1 MRKTQLILLAMALL
15 VSLRPAAGQATGLS
29 IDQVEDR
36 FIARENATVDQLR
49 QLHPIVEIYLQN
61 LHTDKDLGFVPSSDE
76 YFLGK
81 TYMAGEIAMKSLLAK
96 PEKGSFFSSLKL
108 NKMFQAHPGMR
119 FLPNGFVGMSY
130 VDSKGFN
137 KTNYKFEYVRREFL
151 GEIRCIM
158 FDVAPQNPNDPGR
171 FQGRIW
177 VEDQDFNIVRFNGK
191 FGPAAKAGQ
200 WYYHFDSWRIQM
212 GPGLWLPAYIYTEET
227 NLKYGLKKNLQFKG
241 QIRFWGYDLKPA
253 DRESEFS
260 TVKVDAP
267 APVRD
272 ASAVAPDTS
281 PVEATRLW
289 DRQAEENV
297 LERLEKA
304 GLLAPEG
311 EVDKVLVTVVN
322 NLEATNKLDV
332 EPPVRCRVLLTSTL
346 ESFSVGHTIILSRGL
361 LDVLP
366 DEASLAAMLAYEL
379 GHVVLARGNDT
390 QYAFADRMLIPD
402 EDVMQK
408 FRFTRDANETAAAEQ
423 KALAL
428 LKNSPYS
435 TTLATA
441 GLFLRSLD
449 AHSKELPRL
458 ISPHLGNRV
467 LNMKELETGAPAL
480 EASRTDQIAA
490 LPLGGRVKVDPWSDR
505 LDLMKPKAV
514 TLMSPREK
522 MPFEVTPFSPYLT
535 RQGQG
540 SNQSTQVLGADSK
553 AAGPQN

>member
-1 MRKTQLILLAMALL
+1 MRKTQLILLAIAFL
-15 VSLRPAAGQATGLS
+15 VSMRPAAGQANGLS
-29 IDQVEDR
+29 IEQVEDR
-36 FIARENATVDQLR
+36 LIARENATIDQLR
-49 QLHPIVEIYLQN
+49 QLHPIVEVYLQN
-61 LHTDKDLGFVPSSDE
+61 LRPDKDLGLVPTSDE

-81 TYMAGEIAMKSLLAK
+81 TYMSGEIAMKSFLAK
-96 PEKGSFFSSLKL
+96 PEKASFFSSLKW
-108 NKMFQAHPGMR
+108 NRMFQAHPGMR

-151 GEIRCIM
+151 GEVRCIL
-158 FDVAPQNPNDPGR
+158 FDVAAQNPKEPGR
-171 FQGRIW
+171 FEGRIW

-191 FGPAAKAGQ
+191 FGPAAKPGQ

-212 GPGLWLPAYIYTEET
+212 GPGQWLPAYIYTEET
-227 NLKYGLKKNLQFKG
+227 NLKYGLKKSLQFKG

-272 ASAVAPDTS
+272 SSAAAPDTS

-322 NLEATNKLDV
+322 NLQVTNKLDIQ
-332 EPPVRCRVLLTSTL
+332 PPVRCRVLLTSTL

-379 GHVVLARGNDT
+379 GHVLLVRGNDT

-408 FRFTRDANETAAAEQ
+408 FRFNRDAHETAAAEQ

-428 LKNSPYS
+428 LKNSPYNS
-435 TTLATA
+435 SLATA

-449 AHSKELPRL
+449 AHSKELSRL

-480 EASRTDQIAA
+480 EAARTDQIAA
-490 LPLGGRVKVDPWSDR
+490 LPLGGRVKVDPWTDR
-505 LDLMKPKAV
+505 LDLMKLKGV
-514 TLMSPREK
+514 TLLSPREK
-522 MPFEVTPFSPYLT
+522 MPFEVTPFSPFLT

-540 SNQSTQVLGADSK
+540 SSQSTQVLGGDSK
-553 AAGPQN
+553 ATSPQK

>member
-1 MRKTQLILLAMALL
+1 MRKTRLILLGITFF
-15 VSLRPAAGQATGLS
+15 VSMRPAAGQGTGLS

-36 FIARENATVDQLR
+36 FIARENATIDR
-49 QLHPIVEIYLQN
+49 MRELHPIAEVYLQN
-61 LHTDKDLGFVPSSDE
+61 LRSDKDLGFVPASDE

-81 TYMAGEIAMKSLLAK
+81 TYMSGEIGMKSLLAK
-96 PEKGSFFSSLKL
+96 PEKGSFLHSLKL
-108 NKMFQAHPGMR
+108 NTMFQAHPGMR
-119 FLPNGFVGMSY
+119 FLPDGFVGMSY

-137 KTNYKFEYVRREFL
+137 KATYKFEYVRREFL
-151 GEIRCIM
+151 GEVRCIV
-158 FDVAPQNPNDPGR
+158 FDVAPQNPKDLGR
-171 FQGRIW
+171 FEGRIW
-177 VEDQDFNIVRFNGK
+177 VEDQDFNIVRFNGI
-191 FGPAAKAGQ
+191 FGPAAKPGQ

-227 NLKYGLKKNLQFKG
+227 SLKYGLKRRLQFKG

-272 ASAVAPDTS
+272 ASAAAPDTS

-304 GLLAPEG
+304 GMLAPEG
-311 EVDKVLVTVVN
+311 EVDKVMVTVVT
-322 NLEATNKLDV
+322 NLEVTNKLDV

-379 GHVVLARGNDT
+379 GHVLLARGNDT

-402 EDVMQK
+402 EDVMKK
-408 FRFTRDANETAAAEQ
+408 FRFSRDEHETAAAEQ
-423 KALAL
+423 KAMAL

-435 TTLATA
+435 SSLATA

-449 AHSKELPRL
+449 ARSKELPRL
-458 ISPHLGNRV
+458 ISPHLGNRI

-480 EASRTDQIAA
+480 EATRTDQIAA
-490 LPLGGRVKVDPWSDR
+490 LPLGGRVKVDPWTDR
-505 LDLMKPKAV
+505 LDLLKPKAV
-514 TLMSPREK
+514 TLLSPREK
-522 MPFEVTPFSPYLT
+522 MPFEVTPFWPYLT

-540 SNQSTQVLGADSK
+540 SSQTTQILGADSK
-553 AAGPQN
+553 TAGPQN

>member
-1 MRKTQLILLAMALL
+1 MRKTRVVFLAFLFFLAM
-15 VSLRPAAGQATGLS
+15 RPAAGQGSGPSL
-29 IDQVEDR
+29 DQVVDR
-36 FIARENATVDQLR
+36 LIARESATLDR
-49 QLHPIVEIYLQN
+49 MRELHPIVEIYLQN
-61 LHTDKDLGFVPSSDE
+61 LRPDKNLGFAPVSDE

-81 TYMAGEIAMKSLLAK
+81 TYMSGEIAMKSLLGK
-96 PEKGSFFSSLKL
+96 PEKGSFLSSLKL
-108 NKMFQAHPGMR
+108 TKMFRAHPGMR

-130 VDSKGFN
+130 IDSKGFN
-137 KTNYKFEYVRREFL
+137 KATYKFEYVRREFL
-151 GEIRCIM
+151 GEVRCIV
-158 FDVAPQNPNDPGR
+158 FDVAPQNPKDPGR
-171 FQGRIW
+171 FEGRIW
-177 VEDQDFNIVRFNGK
+177 VEDQDFNVVRFNGI
-191 FGPAAKAGQ
+191 FGPAAKPGN

-227 NLKYGLKKNLQFKG
+227 SLKYSFKRSLQFKG
-241 QIRFWGYDLKPA
+241 QIRFWGYDLKPV

-272 ASAVAPDTS
+272 TSAAAPDTS

-304 GLLAPEG
+304 GLLGPEG
-311 EVDKVLVTVVN
+311 EVDKVMVTVVN
-322 NLEATNKLDV
+322 NLEVTNKLDI
-332 EPPVRCRVLLTSTL
+332 EPAVRCRVLLTSTL
-346 ESFSVGHTIILSRGL
+346 ESFSVGHTIVLSRGL

-366 DEASLAAMLAYEL
+366 DEASLASMLAYEL
-379 GHVVLARGNDT
+379 GHVLLARGNDT

-408 FRFTRDANETAAAEQ
+408 FRFHRDEHETAAAEQ

-435 TTLATA
+435 GSLATA

-449 AHSKELPRL
+449 AHSRELSRL
-458 ISPHLGNRV
+458 ISPHLGNRI
-467 LNMKELETGAPAL
+467 LNMKELESGAPAL
-480 EASRTDQIAA
+480 DVTRTDQIAA
-490 LPLGGRVKVDPWSDR
+490 LPLGGRVKVDPWTDR
-505 LDLMKPKAV
+505 LDLLKPKAV
-514 TLMSPREK
+514 TLLSPREK
-522 MPFEVTPFSPYLT
+522 MPFEVTPFWPYLT

-540 SNQSTQVLGADSK
+540 SSQSTQVLGADTK
-553 AAGPQN
+553 TAGPQN